1 MYLNLVFF
9 CGVIDIK
16 IKVKNISKNGIKLL
30 KKEVVLVDKLKDNVV
45 EIKNKS
51 NELVVK
57 DDCNITGYA
66 NNKVNEFTKLST
78 EKNLK
83 RINGIGRK
91 SFRNTKKNFI
101 KLKNKISK
109 NKSNKRNKTNIKI
122 KSSNNNLNNVQTMNE
137 IVKRD
142 SQNKALNFLKRKLRN
157 SIVIVK
163 KSVRATFVIIKN
175 TITGMKAVVELLI
188 AGGWVIVIIII
199 IVCIVGILCTS
210 SFGILF
216 SNEQDDDSLKIS
228 TIIVEINNDL
238 SSKVEE
244 IKRNN
249 IYNNCNINT
258 SISNWKE
265 ILAFYSVYAISNNKD
280 SITLDKDKVSDIKRI
295 FWEFNTINY
304 RVDLNKVLYID
315 INSKSLEKMMNNYNF
330 SLDQKEEVN
339 NLLNSELD
347 SMWNG
352 IIYNSTNNNK
362 WIFPVSDFYVITT
375 YYSQEHQALD
385 IASSY
390 NTNIHSIADGI
401 VILVKDGCVAG
412 NLSCNGKAGNYI
424 TIKHDGGYYSQ
435 YMHLNKIMVNVGDK
449 VSGGDVIGKMG
460 NTGNVIPVPTD
471 SSSTLGTHLHFVLWI
486 GNPGNGGKRIS
497 LLSFIIV
504 N

>member
-1 MYLNLVFF
+1 MIN
-9 CGVIDIK
+9 IK
-16 IKVKNISKNGIKLL
+16 IKSISKKGIKLL
-30 KKEVVLVDKLKDNVV
+30 KKEIILVDKLKDNIIEV
-45 EIKNKS
+45 KNKS
-51 NELVVK
+51 NELLIK
-57 DDCNITGYA
+57 DDYNITEYA
-66 NNKVNEFTKLST
+66 NNKFNEFTKLST
-78 EKNLK
+78 EKNLRK
-83 RINGIGRK
+83 FNRIGHQ

-101 KLKNKISK
+101 KLKNKILKIK
-109 NKSNKRNKTNIKI
+109 NNKENKNNIKL
-122 KSSNNNLNNVQTMNE
+122 KTNNLNSIDK
-137 IVKRD
+137 IVKSD
-142 SQNKALNFLKRKLRN
+142 SQKQSLNFVKRKLKN
-157 SIVIVK
+157 SLIIVK
-163 KSVRATFVIIKN
+163 KLVRAISFAIKN
-175 TITGMKAVVELLI
+175 TITFMKAGVELLI

-216 SNEQDDDSLKIS
+216 SNEQDYDSLKIS
-228 TIIVEINNDL
+228 AIIVEINNDL

-249 IYNNCNINT
+249 IYDNCNINT

-280 SITLDKDKVSDIKRI
+280 SITLDKDKVGDIKRI

-315 INSKSLEKMMNNYNF
+315 INSKCLEEMMNNYNF

-339 NLLNSELD
+339 NLLNSEFD

-375 YYSQEHQALD
+375 YYSQENQVLD

-390 NTNIHSIADGI
+390 NTNIHSIADGT
-401 VILVKDGCVAG
+401 VILVKNGCIAG

-435 YMHLNKIMVNVGDK
+435 YMHLNKIMVNIGNK
-449 VSGGDVIGKMG
+449 VSAGDVIGTMG
-460 NTGNVIPVPTD
+460 NTGNVIPIPPYP
-471 SSSTLGTHLHFVLWI
+471 SSTLGTHLHFVLYDGQRKNLKI
-486 GNPGNGGKRIS
+486 NPTIFFN
-497 LLSFIIV
+497 L
-504 N
+504 

>member
-1 MYLNLVFF
+1 MIN
-9 CGVIDIK
+9 IK
-16 IKVKNISKNGIKLL
+16 IKSISKKGIKLL
-30 KKEVVLVDKLKDNVV
+30 KKEIILVDKLKDNIIEV
-45 EIKNKS
+45 KNKS
-51 NELVVK
+51 NELLIK
-57 DDCNITGYA
+57 DDCNITEYA
-66 NNKVNEFTKLST
+66 NNKFNEFTKLST
-78 EKNLK
+78 EKNLRK
-83 RINGIGRK
+83 FNRIGHQ

-101 KLKNKISK
+101 KLKNKILKIK
-109 NKSNKRNKTNIKI
+109 NNKENKNNIKL
-122 KSSNNNLNNVQTMNE
+122 KTNNLNSIDK
-137 IVKRD
+137 IVKSD
-142 SQNKALNFLKRKLRN
+142 SQKQSLNFVKRKLKN
-157 SIVIVK
+157 SLIIVK
-163 KSVRATFVIIKN
+163 KLVRAISFAIKN
-175 TITGMKAVVELLI
+175 TITFMKAGVELLI

-216 SNEQDDDSLKIS
+216 SNEQDDDSLKVS
-228 TIIVEINNDL
+228 AIIVEINNDL

-249 IYNNCNINT
+249 IYDNCNINT

-265 ILAFYSVYAISNNKD
+265 ILAFYSVYAINNNKD
-280 SITLDKDKVSDIKRI
+280 SITFDRDKVSDIKRI
-295 FWEFNTINY
+295 FWEFNTVNY
-304 RVDLNKVLYID
+304 RLDLNKVLYID
-315 INSKSLEKMMNNYNF
+315 INSKSLERMMNNYNF

-390 NTNIHSIADGI
+390 NTNIHSIADGT
-401 VILVKDGCVAG
+401 VILVKNGCVAG

-435 YMHLNKIMVNVGDK
+435 YMHLNKIMVNIGDK
-449 VSGGDVIGKMG
+449 VSAGDVVGTMG
-460 NTGNVIPVPTD
+460 NTGNVIPIPPN
-471 SSSTLGTHLHFVLWI
+471 SSSKLGTHLHFVLWYGTPYKN
-486 GNPGNGGKRIS
+486 GNKIN
-497 LLSFIIV
+497 FY
-504 N
+504 NN